1 MLRPYLHP
9 PSPCLRH
16 RLPRYPA
23 FAMPP
28 NAPQSPAQVLPDYLR
43 RGLDVVFIGINP
55 VLASD
60 AAGHHY
66 AGPTN
71 HFWPLLNEAGFAP
84 ERLTFHDDWRTP
96 QYGLGLTNIVHRASR
111 NIDDL
116 TREELR
122 EGAELLRAKLRRY
135 RPRVIAFNGKS
146 IAEAFLGG
154 RIALGLQP
162 ERWERTPVF
171 VMPSTSAR
179 AAAYQR
185 PAKLAFFQELKRLV
199 DAERP
204 A

>member
-1 MLRPYLHP
+1 MR
-9 PSPCLRH
+9 SNAAR
-16 RLPRYPA
+16 
-23 FAMPP
+23 
-28 NAPQSPAQVLPDYLR
+28 APQSDTQVLPDYLR
-43 RGLDVVFIGINP
+43 RGLDVVFVGINP
-55 VLASD
+55 GLASA

-84 ERLTFHDDWRTP
+84 EQVTFNDDWRMP
-96 QYGLGLTNIVHRASR
+96 RFGVGLTNIVHRASR

-116 TREELR
+116 TRDELRAGAEELR
-122 EGAELLRAKLRRY
+122 TKLRRY

-162 ERWERTPVF
+162 ERWEGMPVF

-179 AAAYQR
+179 AATYQR

-199 DAERP
+199 EKERP

>member
-1 MLRPYLHP
+1 MR
-9 PSPCLRH
+9 SNAAR
-16 RLPRYPA
+16 
-23 FAMPP
+23 
-28 NAPQSPAQVLPDYLR
+28 APQSDGQVLPDYLR
-43 RGLDVVFIGINP
+43 RGLDVVFVGINP
-55 VLASD
+55 GLASA

-84 ERLTFHDDWRTP
+84 ENVTFNDDWRTP
-96 QYGLGLTNIVHRASR
+96 EFGIGLTNIVHRASR
-111 NIDDL
+111 NIDEL
-116 TREELR
+116 TRDELR
-122 EGAELLRAKLRRY
+122 QGAEVLGEKLRRY

-154 RIALGLQP
+154 RVALGLQP
-162 ERWERTPVF
+162 ERWDGMPVF

-179 AAAYQR
+179 AATYQR

-199 DAERP
+199 EKERS

>member
-1 MLRPYLHP
+1 MRSNSALTQ
-9 PSPCLRH
+9 
-16 RLPRYPA
+16 
-23 FAMPP
+23 
-28 NAPQSPAQVLPDYLR
+28 APDGQVLPDYLR

-55 VLASD
+55 GLASA

-84 ERLTFHDDWRTP
+84 ERLTFHDDWRAP
-96 QYGLGLTNIVHRASR
+96 EFGVGLTNIVHRASR

-116 TREELR
+116 TRDELRAGAEELR
-122 EGAELLRAKLRRY
+122 GKLRRY
-135 RPRVIAFNGKS
+135 QPRVIAFNGKS

-154 RIALGLQP
+154 RVALGLQP
-162 ERWERTPVF
+162 ERWEGMPVF

-179 AAAYQR
+179 AATYQR
-185 PAKLAFFQELKRLV
+185 PAKLAFFQELRRLV
-199 DAERP
+199 EAERP